1 MPDLIPRS
9 AKSRPFTIVAQDPSV
24 LDRKGRPLLTTVD
37 VPAEELAPGPSGYR
51 VRVIDYD
58 SSTGTLYEPQKEEER
73 GGFILPG
80 GIDLDLV
87 VRQETS
93 IDGELVLRSSFEL
106 AEGAPVV
113 SIEQV
118 SQGVSVQTE
127 GDDATTRV
135 TVAVPGTQV
144 SHLAGQATGSIIANT
159 ANDRTISTVTSVD
172 LDLSR
177 LEVGSIGSLIPT
189 LGALA
194 RETASFGF

>member
-1 MPDLIPRS
+1 MRFVRFLAAIL
-9 AKSRPFTIVAQDPSV
+9 AFLA
-24 LDRKGRPLLTTVD
+24 
-37 VPAEELAPGPSGYR
+37 VPAAA
-51 VRVIDYD
+51 
-58 SSTGTLYEPQKEEER
+58 SSTGGNAPFGDAVAMDSHELAEER

-93 IDGELVLRSSFEL
+93 IDGQLVLRSSFAL

-144 SHLAGQATGSIIANT
+144 SHLAGQATGSIITNT
-159 ANDRTISTVTSVD
+159 ANNRTISTVTSVD

-194 RETASFGF
+194 RETASYGI